1 MTKDKN
7 LYERRRN
14 RYDVDKATIAKRYFP
29 NLDASKALRRFNLW
43 IERCPPLM
51 HDLELTGWH
60 KKARSL
66 THRQIS
72 LIYYHLG
79 EPDLDEK

>member
-29 NLDASKALRRFNLW
+29 HLDNDSALRHFNRW

-51 HDLELTGWH
+51 HDLELTGW
-60 KKARSL
+60 KKRARIL

-72 LIYYHLG
+72 LIHYHLG
-79 EPDLDEK
+79 EPDTDEK

>member
-14 RYDVDKATIAKRYFP
+14 RYDVDKAAVAKRYFP
-29 NLDASKALRRFNLW
+29 HLGTRQALRQFNRW

-51 HDLELTGWH
+51 RDLELTGW
-60 KKARSL
+60 KKRVHTL

-79 EPDLDEK
+79 EPDTDES